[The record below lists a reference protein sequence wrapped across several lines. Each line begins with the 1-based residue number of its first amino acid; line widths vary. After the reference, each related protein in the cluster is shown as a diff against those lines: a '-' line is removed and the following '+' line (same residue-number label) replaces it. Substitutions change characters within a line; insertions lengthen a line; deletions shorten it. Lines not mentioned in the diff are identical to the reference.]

1 MSSSDGYISATHKI
15 VDHGANSQRYNIV
28 ILGDGYRASELAQF
42 ASDVNTFVSTLRSTA
57 PYNDLW
63 CAINVH
69 RVDVVST
76 DSGADDPG
84 TCADGSTGSGATPK
98 TYFDS
103 TFCGDGNIRR
113 LLTCDSTSA
122 KNVAKAQVPEVHM
135 TMVIVNSSQYGGSG
149 GAVATFSTNVSSAE
163 IGLHEMGHTA
173 FSFADE
179 YEYWS
184 GCASGETGHDS
195 YSGAEPSQPNI
206 TANTDKNTIKW
217 KAQLTNAADALPT
230 TANGDCTKCD
240 TQANPKAASYLGA
253 YEGAGYFHCKLYRP
267 QFTCRMRAL
276 NNPFCGVCQAV
287 ITNALTPFKPA
298 ESLTLTTPSIAFTNI
313 PEGLGGTGVT
323 TYRAIVFEVITCA
336 TRTFRITAGPTGGF
350 GTPLGTVGS
359 VSANDAD
366 PIAEARLWL
375 SYTSTTAGSTSSGT
389 VTVRCDETGQ
399 TWVINIVANTVA
411 RPKSAVTFV
420 LDHSGSMSEDAGD
433 GTTKVGKLREAASIF
448 VNAMLQGDGLG
459 IVRFDD
465 TAQIL
470 MPVTDVGPPIIGA
483 GRATA
488 IGHISGP
495 EIDPA
500 GNTSIGAGVVSG
512 KQNLDNAQAAANP
525 PYGVLAML
533 VLTDGME
540 NTAPMLSSVGSSIT
554 ANTFAVGLGKPEN
567 ISVAALNTLTQGHN
581 GYLLVTGT
589 LTSSQAARLD
599 KYFLQILAGITNAN
613 VVLDP
618 HGELAAG
625 AEHRIPF
632 PVSETD
638 FGLDVFLITPY
649 PWYIDFEL
657 ETPDGTAL
665 TAATSGSAANVSYVS
680 TNNLA
685 YYRLSLPALA
695 ADAAGTHSGTWNA
708 VLTIAGGRGQISR
721 EFLAAGAS
729 VKGGSL
735 PYDLV
740 VHCYSN
746 LSFDAHAQQ
755 SSFEPGATV
764 SLSASL
770 REYDVPVE
778 GRANAWAQVTRPDS
792 STFTLP
798 LAETDP
804 GRFAGS
810 FVASLSGLYTMRIRA
825 IGATFRGTAF
835 AREQTLTAAVY
846 PGGDRTTPGDGG
858 SQLWCDIVECLLSDR
873 VIGPRLHKQLAALG
887 LDLNAFARCLAKHCD
902 ATRPLQEG
910 RNTPVVQLDAEKIRT
925 VVERVVRELGST

>member
-1 MSSSDGYISATHKI
+1 MSSSDGYISGTHKI
-15 VDHGANSQRYNIV
+15 VDHGPNSQRYNIV

-42 ASDVNTFVSTLRSTA
+42 ATDVDNFVNTLRSTA

-84 TCADGSTGSGATPK
+84 TCGDGSTGSGATPK
-98 TYFDS
+98 TYFDA

-122 KNVAKAQVPEVHM
+122 KNVAQAQVPEVHM
-135 TMVIVNSSQYGGSG
+135 AMVIVNSSEYGGSG
-149 GAVATFSTNVSSAE
+149 GEVATFSTNASSAE

-173 FSFADE
+173 FGFADE

-184 GCASGETGHDS
+184 GCGSGETGHDS
-195 YSGAEPSQPNI
+195 YSGSEPSQPNI
-206 TANTDKNTIKW
+206 TANTNKTTIKW
-217 KAQLTNAADALPT
+217 NAQLTNSADALPT
-230 TANGDCTKCD
+230 TANADCTKCD
-240 TQANPKAASYLGA
+240 TQANPKAASYVGA

-267 QFTCRMRAL
+267 QYTCRMRAL
-276 NNPFCGVCQAV
+276 NNPFCAVCQSV
-287 ITNALTPFKPA
+287 ITNTLAPFKPA
-298 ESLTLTTPSIAFTNI
+298 ESLTLTTPSIAFSNI
-313 PEGLGGTGVT
+313 PEGLGGIGVT

-350 GTPLGTVGS
+350 GTPLGTVVS

-366 PIAEARLWL
+366 PVAEARLWL

-433 GTTKVGKLREAASIF
+433 GTTKVGKLREAANIF
-448 VNAMLQGDGLG
+448 VSAMLQGDGLG

-488 IGHISGP
+488 IGHISGS
-495 EIDPA
+495 ELDPA

-512 KQNLDNAQAAANP
+512 KQTLDDAQAAASP
-525 PYGVLAML
+525 VYDVTAML

-540 NTAPMLSSVGSSIT
+540 NTPPMLSSVGSSIT
-554 ANTFAVGLGKPEN
+554 ANTFAIGLGKPEN
-567 ISVAALNTLTQGHN
+567 ISVAALNTLTQGHS

-589 LTSSQAARLD
+589 LTPSQAARLD
-599 KYFLQILAGITNAN
+599 KYFLQILAGVTNAN

-618 HGELAAG
+618 HGDLTIG
-625 AEHRIPF
+625 ATHRIPF
-632 PVSETD
+632 MVSDTD

-649 PWYIDFEL
+649 SPYVDFEL
-657 ETPDGTAL
+657 ETPDGTRI
-665 TAATSGSAANVSYVS
+665 TPATSGGPSNASYIP
-680 TNNLA
+680 TAELA
-685 YYRLSLPALA
+685 YYRLSLPALP
-695 ADAAGTHSGTWNA
+695 ADAAGTHSGKWNA
-708 VLTIAGGRGQISR
+708 VLTIASRRGEISR
-721 EFLAAGAS
+721 EFLSAAAAF
-729 VKGGSL
+729 KTGSL

-746 LSFDAHAQQ
+746 LLFTAHAQQ
-755 SSFEPGATV
+755 TSFEPGATV
-764 SLSASL
+764 FLTASL

-778 GRANAWAQVTRPDS
+778 KRANAWVQVTRPDA
-792 STFTLP
+792 STFTLKLP
-798 LAETDP
+798 ESEP
-804 GRFAGS
+804 GRFEGS
-810 FVASLSGLYTMRIRA
+810 FVASLTGLYTMRVRTV
-825 IGATFRGTAF
+825 GATFRGVAF
-835 AREQTLTAAVY
+835 EREQTLTAAAY
-846 PGGDRTTPGDGG
+846 PGGDRVTPEGG
-858 SQLWCDIVECLLSDR
+858 GVQFWCEALECLLSDR
-873 VIGPRLHKQLAALG
+873 ALAKKLRELG
-887 LDLNAFARCLAKHCD
+887 LDLRTFTRCLAKHC
-902 ATRPLQEG
+902 AAARPPQEG
-910 RNTPVVQLDAEKIRT
+910 RTTPTTQLSEHEIHML
-925 VVERVVRELGST
+925 VERVVNELRSNE